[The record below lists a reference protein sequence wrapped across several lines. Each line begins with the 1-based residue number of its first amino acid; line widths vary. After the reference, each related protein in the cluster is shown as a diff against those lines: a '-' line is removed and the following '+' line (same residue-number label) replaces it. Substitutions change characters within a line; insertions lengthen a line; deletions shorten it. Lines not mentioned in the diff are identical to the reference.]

1 MKAILEQLFNN
12 EALTTDQAKEVLFGI
27 TNNQFNDA
35 QITAFMTV
43 YLMRPISVE
52 ELIGFREA
60 IMQQAKKINFKNITE
75 KSIDLC
81 GTGGDGKNTF
91 NISTTA
97 SFIVAGAG
105 YKVVKHGNY
114 GVSSTCGSS
123 NVLEA
128 LGYHFTD
135 NESTLMQQLEKTN
148 ICFLHAPLFH
158 PALKSVAPIRKSL
171 GVKTFF
177 NLLGPL
183 VNPSSPSHQ
192 FTGVFSLKM
201 LRPYEEVFRKTKT
214 KFSVVHSIDGYD
226 EISLTEDFKIHS
238 NNNEKLYQ
246 LDNLGIKK
254 LNQEDIYGGNTIEE
268 NLTILQKILSGKG
281 SEPQNKVVI
290 TNAAFAIKTIDNN
303 LSLEECIEKAA
314 TSLMKGHALQQLTKL
329 LTLN

>member
-12 EALTTDQAKEVLFGI
+12 EALTTQQAKEVLFGI

-52 ELIGFREA
+52 ELLGFREA
-60 IMQQAKKINFKNITE
+60 IMQQAQKINFNSLTE

-128 LGYHFTD
+128 LGYNFTN
-135 NESTLMQQLEKTN
+135 NESVLMRQLEKTN

-158 PALKSVAPIRKSL
+158 PALKSVAHIRKSL

-192 FTGVFSLKM
+192 FSGVFSLKM

-214 KFSVVHSIDGYD
+214 NFSVVHSIDGYD
-226 EISLTEDFKIHS
+226 EISLTGSFKIHS

-246 LDNLGIKK
+246 LDTLGIKK

-268 NLTILQKILSGKG
+268 NLSILQKILSGKG
-281 SEPQNKVVI
+281 TESQNKIVT
-290 TNAAFAIKTIDNN
+290 TNAAFAIKTIEQD
-303 LSLEECIEKAA
+303 LSLEECIEKAEL
-314 TSLMKGHALQQLTKL
+314 SLMKGHALQQLTKL